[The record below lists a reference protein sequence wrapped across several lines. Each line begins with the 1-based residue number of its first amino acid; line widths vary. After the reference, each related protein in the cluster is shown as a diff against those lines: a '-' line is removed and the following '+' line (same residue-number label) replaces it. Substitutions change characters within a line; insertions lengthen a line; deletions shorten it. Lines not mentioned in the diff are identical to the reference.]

1 MKAYRKECQI
11 MKDLFKNKAM
21 IATTISGILII
32 LGIVLQWQNFDTA
45 AAIIFVLSFIIGGYK
60 QAKEGFIDTVENKHL
75 NVDILMVLA
84 AVGASLIG
92 YWMEGALLIFIFSLS
107 GSLEEY
113 ATDKSTQAITAL
125 MNIVPEIAKR
135 INPDGSIEDV
145 AVKDLKVGDTLMV
158 PKGASI
164 PIDGTI
170 ASGLGLIDEAAISGE
185 SVPVEKTVGDDIF
198 GSTINLSEA
207 LTMTV
212 SKESKDT
219 LFAKIIRMVE
229 EAQKTPSKTASFINR
244 IENTYVKIVLVF
256 VPVMI
261 AVFYFLL
268 DWGWNE
274 SFYRGMVL
282 LTVASPCA
290 LVASATPAVLSAIS
304 NAAKRGILFKGGI
317 AIENFSAMD
326 CIAFDKT
333 GTLTEGKPVVTE
345 ANYLAGTDE
354 KHIMSVVYALEHSS
368 THPIAS
374 ALVQHLE
381 TKEYVKNQ
389 MDSIQDLTGF
399 GLAGEAFGS
408 KWKIGKKTFV
418 VTDELNEPSFVKEA
432 FALQNEG
439 KTVIYVSQDDKVV
452 AYYALLDTPKSEA
465 KDMIAFFKANGV
477 HTIMIT
483 GDNEATGQTIGKQ
496 LGVDEI
502 RANCLPEDKTTILKE
517 LQAKYKL
524 VGMVGDGVND
534 APALANADIG
544 IAMGEGT
551 DIAMETAD
559 VVLMKSELDKLEYC
573 YGLSKKL
580 KKITMQNIIFSI
592 TVILILILSNLF
604 QLINLPLGVVGH
616 EGSTILVILNSLRLL
631 AEIPTHHFQGTAK
644 PAGKTSNPT
653 QVPCPKNNL
662 TDTTDL

>member
-1 MKAYRKECQI
+1 
-11 MKDLFKNKAM
+11 M

-502 RANCLPEDKTTILKE
+502 RANCLSEDKTTILKE

-631 AEIPTHHFQGTAK
+631 ANIPTHHFQGTAK
-644 PAGKTSNPT
+644 SNGTTSNT
-653 QVPCPKNNL
+653 GLAHEK
-662 TDTTDL
+662 

>member
-1 MKAYRKECQI
+1 
-11 MKDLFKNKAM
+11 M
-21 IATTISGILII
+21 IATMISGILII
-32 LGIVLQWQNFDTA
+32 LGIVLQWQSFDTA

-60 QAKEGFIDTVENKHL
+60 QAKEGFIDTFENKHL

-113 ATDKSTQAITAL
+113 ATEKSTQAITAL

-145 AVKDLKVGDTLMV
+145 AVKDLKVGDTLLV

-170 ASGLGLIDEAAISGE
+170 ASGQGLIDEAAISGE

-244 IENTYVKIVLVF
+244 IENTYVKIVLIF

-345 ANYLAGTDE
+345 ASYLTGTDE

-374 ALVQHLE
+374 ALVQHLD
-381 TKEYVKNQ
+381 TKEYEKSQ

-408 KWKIGKKTFV
+408 YWKIGKKTFV
-418 VTDELNEPSFVKEA
+418 VTDELNEPPFVKEA

-465 KDMIAFFKANGV
+465 RDMIAFFKANGV

-502 RANCLPEDKTTILKE
+502 RANCLPEDKTTILKD

-616 EGSTILVILNSLRLL
+616 EGSTILVIMNSLRLL
-631 AEIPTHHFQGTAK
+631 AKIPTHHFQGTAK
-644 PAGKTSNPT
+644 PTAKTSSSGLAHE
-653 QVPCPKNNL
+653 K
-662 TDTTDL
+662 

>member
-1 MKAYRKECQI
+1 

-631 AEIPTHHFQGTAK
+631 ANIPTHHFQDTAK
-644 PAGKTSNPT
+644 SNGTTSNT
-653 QVPCPKNNL
+653 GLAHEK
-662 TDTTDL
+662 

>member
-1 MKAYRKECQI
+1 
-11 MKDLFKNKAM
+11 M

-483 GDNEATGQTIGKQ
+483 GDNEATGQTIDKQ

-631 AEIPTHHFQGTAK
+631 ANIPTHHFQGTAK
-644 PAGKTSNPT
+644 SNGTTSNT
-653 QVPCPKNNL
+653 GLAHEK
-662 TDTTDL
+662 

>member
-1 MKAYRKECQI
+1 
-11 MKDLFKNKAM
+11 
-21 IATTISGILII
+21 
-32 LGIVLQWQNFDTA
+32 
-45 AAIIFVLSFIIGGYK
+45 
-60 QAKEGFIDTVENKHL
+60 
-75 NVDILMVLA
+75 
-84 AVGASLIG
+84 
-92 YWMEGALLIFIFSLS
+92 
-107 GSLEEY
+107 
-113 ATDKSTQAITAL
+113 
-125 MNIVPEIAKR
+125 
-135 INPDGSIEDV
+135 
-145 AVKDLKVGDTLMV
+145 MV

-256 VPVMI
+256 VSVMI

-290 LVASATPAVLSAIS
+290 LMASATPAVLSAIS

>member
-345 ANYLAGTDE
+345 ANSMAGTDA

-502 RANCLPEDKTTILKE
+502 RANCLPEDKTKILKD
-517 LQAKYKL
+517 LQSKYKL

-616 EGSTILVILNSLRLL
+616 EGSTILVILNSLRLS
-631 AEIPTHHFQGTAK
+631 ANIHIHQFQGTAK
-644 PAGKTSNPT
+644 SNGTTSNT
-653 QVPCPKNNL
+653 GLVHEK
-662 TDTTDL
+662 

>member
-1 MKAYRKECQI
+1 
-11 MKDLFKNKAM
+11 M
-21 IATTISGILII
+21 IATMISGILII
-32 LGIVLQWQNFDTA
+32 LGIVLQWQSFDTA

-60 QAKEGFIDTVENKHL
+60 QAKEGFIDTFENKHL

-113 ATDKSTQAITAL
+113 ATEKSTQAITAL

-145 AVKDLKVGDTLMV
+145 AVKDLKVGDTLLV

-170 ASGLGLIDEAAISGE
+170 ASGQGLIDEAAISGE

-207 LTMTV
+207 LTITV

-244 IENTYVKIVLVF
+244 IENTYVKIVLIF

-345 ANYLAGTDE
+345 ASYLTGTDE

-374 ALVQHLE
+374 ALVQHLD
-381 TKEYVKNQ
+381 TKEYEKSQ

-408 KWKIGKKTFV
+408 YWKIGKKTFV
-418 VTDELNEPSFVKEA
+418 VTDELNEPPFVKEA

-502 RANCLPEDKTTILKE
+502 RANCLPEDKTTILKD

-616 EGSTILVILNSLRLL
+616 EGSTILVIMNSLRLL
-631 AEIPTHHFQGTAK
+631 AKIPTHHFQGTAK
-644 PAGKTSNPT
+644 PAAKTSST
-653 QVPCPKNNL
+653 GLAHEK
-662 TDTTDL
+662 

>member
-1 MKAYRKECQI
+1 
-11 MKDLFKNKAM
+11 M

-212 SKESKDT
+212 SIVSKDT

-229 EAQKTPSKTASFINR
+229 EAQKTHSKTASFINR

-631 AEIPTHHFQGTAK
+631 ANIPTHHFQGTAK
-644 PAGKTSNPT
+644 SNGTTSNT
-653 QVPCPKNNL
+653 GLAHEK
-662 TDTTDL
+662 

>member
-1 MKAYRKECQI
+1 
-11 MKDLFKNKAM
+11 M

-354 KHIMSVVYALEHSS
+354 KHIMSVVYSLEHSS

-631 AEIPTHHFQGTAK
+631 ANIPTHHFQGTAK
-644 PAGKTSNPT
+644 SNGTTSNT
-653 QVPCPKNNL
+653 GLAHEK
-662 TDTTDL
+662 

>member
-1 MKAYRKECQI
+1 

-496 LGVDEI
+496 VGVDEI
-502 RANCLPEDKTTILKE
+502 RANCLPEDKTKILKD
-517 LQAKYKL
+517 LQSKYKL

-616 EGSTILVILNSLRLL
+616 EGSTILVIMNSLRLL
-631 AEIPTHHFQGTAK
+631 ANIPTHHFQGTAK
-644 PAGKTSNPT
+644 SNGTTSNT
-653 QVPCPKNNL
+653 GLAHEK
-662 TDTTDL
+662 

>member
-1 MKAYRKECQI
+1 

-502 RANCLPEDKTTILKE
+502 RANCLPEDKTKILKD
-517 LQAKYKL
+517 LQSKYKL

-604 QLINLPLGVVGH
+604 QVINLPLGVVGH
-616 EGSTILVILNSLRLL
+616 EGSTILVIMNSLRLL
-631 AEIPTHHFQGTAK
+631 ANIPTHHFQGTAK
-644 PAGKTSNPT
+644 SNGTTSNT
-653 QVPCPKNNL
+653 GLAHEK
-662 TDTTDL
+662 

>member
-1 MKAYRKECQI
+1 

-21 IATTISGILII
+21 IATMISGILII
-32 LGIVLQWQNFDTA
+32 LGIVLQWQSFDTA

-60 QAKEGFIDTVENKHL
+60 QAKEGFIDTFENKHL

-113 ATDKSTQAITAL
+113 ATEKSTQAITAL

-145 AVKDLKVGDTLMV
+145 AVKDLKVGDTLLV

-170 ASGLGLIDEAAISGE
+170 ASGQGLIDEAAISGE

-244 IENTYVKIVLVF
+244 IENTYVKIVLIF

-345 ANYLAGTDE
+345 ASYLTGTDE

-374 ALVQHLE
+374 ALVQHLD
-381 TKEYVKNQ
+381 TKEYEKSQ

-408 KWKIGKKTFV
+408 YWKIGKKTFV
-418 VTDELNEPSFVKEA
+418 VTDELNEPPFVKEA

-502 RANCLPEDKTTILKE
+502 RANCLPEDKTTILKD

-616 EGSTILVILNSLRLL
+616 EGSTILVIMNSLRLL
-631 AEIPTHHFQGTAK
+631 AKIPTHHFQGTAK
-644 PAGKTSNPT
+644 PTAKTSSSGLAHE
-653 QVPCPKNNL
+653 K
-662 TDTTDL
+662 

>member
-1 MKAYRKECQI
+1 
-11 MKDLFKNKAM
+11 M

-502 RANCLPEDKTTILKE
+502 RANCLPEDKATILKD
-517 LQAKYKL
+517 LQSKYKL

>member
-1 MKAYRKECQI
+1 

-21 IATTISGILII
+21 IATMISGILII
-32 LGIVLQWQNFDTA
+32 LGIVLQWQSFDTA

-60 QAKEGFIDTVENKHL
+60 QAKEGFLDTFENKHL

-113 ATDKSTQAITAL
+113 ATEKSTQAITAL

-145 AVKDLKVGDTLMV
+145 AVKDLKVGDTLLV

-170 ASGLGLIDEAAISGE
+170 ASGQGLIDEAAISGE

-244 IENTYVKIVLVF
+244 IENTYVKIVLIF

-345 ANYLAGTDE
+345 ASYLTGTDE

-374 ALVQHLE
+374 ALVQHLD
-381 TKEYVKNQ
+381 TKEYEKSQ

-408 KWKIGKKTFV
+408 HWKIGKKTFV
-418 VTDELNEPSFVKEA
+418 VTDELNEPPFVKEA

-502 RANCLPEDKTTILKE
+502 RANCLPEDKTTILKD

-616 EGSTILVILNSLRLL
+616 EGSTILVIMNSLRLL
-631 AEIPTHHFQGTAK
+631 AKIPTHHFQGTAK
-644 PAGKTSNPT
+644 PAAKTSST
-653 QVPCPKNNL
+653 GLAHEK
-662 TDTTDL
+662 

>member
-1 MKAYRKECQI
+1 
-11 MKDLFKNKAM
+11 M

-354 KHIMSVVYALEHSS
+354 KHIMSVIYALEHSS

-502 RANCLPEDKTTILKE
+502 HANCLPEDKTTILKE

-631 AEIPTHHFQGTAK
+631 ANIPTHHFQGTAK
-644 PAGKTSNPT
+644 SNGTTSNT
-653 QVPCPKNNL
+653 GLAHEK
-662 TDTTDL
+662 

>member
-1 MKAYRKECQI
+1 

-60 QAKEGFIDTVENKHL
+60 QAKEGFIDTFENKHL

-113 ATDKSTQAITAL
+113 ATEKSTQAITAL

-170 ASGLGLIDEAAISGE
+170 ASGQGLIDEAAISGE

-345 ANYLAGTDE
+345 AIYLVGTDE

-374 ALVQHLE
+374 ALVQHLD
-381 TKEYVKNQ
+381 TKEYEKSQ
-389 MDSIQDLTGF
+389 MDSIQDLTGY

-408 KWKIGKKTFV
+408 QWKIGKKTFV

-483 GDNEATGQTIGKQ
+483 GDNEATGQTIGEQ

-502 RANCLPEDKTTILKE
+502 RANCLPEDKTTILKD

-592 TVILILILSNLF
+592 TVILILIVSNLF

-616 EGSTILVILNSLRLL
+616 EGSTILVIMNSLRLL
-631 AEIPTHHFQGTAK
+631 AKIPTHHFQGTAK
-644 PAGKTSNPT
+644 SDGKTSST
-653 QVPCPKNNL
+653 GLAHEK
-662 TDTTDL
+662 

>member
-11 MKDLFKNKAM
+11 MKDLLKNKAM

-631 AEIPTHHFQGTAK
+631 ANIPTHHFQGTAK
-644 PAGKTSNPT
+644 SNGTTSNT
-653 QVPCPKNNL
+653 GLAHEK
-662 TDTTDL
+662 

>member
-1 MKAYRKECQI
+1 

-418 VTDELNEPSFVKEA
+418 VTDELNGTPFVKEA

-502 RANCLPEDKTTILKE
+502 RANCLPEDKTKILKD
-517 LQAKYKL
+517 LQSKYKL

-616 EGSTILVILNSLRLL
+616 EGSTILVILEQFE
-631 AEIPTHHFQGTAK
+631 AVGGIYPTHHFQGTAK
-644 PAGKTSNPT
+644 SNGTTSNT
-653 QVPCPKNNL
+653 GLAHEK
-662 TDTTDL
+662 

>member
-1 MKAYRKECQI
+1 
-11 MKDLFKNKAM
+11 M
-21 IATTISGILII
+21 IATMISGILII
-32 LGIVLQWQNFDTA
+32 LGIVLQWQSFDTA

-60 QAKEGFIDTVENKHL
+60 QAKEGFIDTFENKHL

-113 ATDKSTQAITAL
+113 ATEKSTQAITAL

-145 AVKDLKVGDTLMV
+145 AVKDLKVGDTLLV

-170 ASGLGLIDEAAISGE
+170 ASGQGLIDEAAISGE

-244 IENTYVKIVLVF
+244 IENTYVKIVLIF

-345 ANYLAGTDE
+345 ASYLTGTDE

-374 ALVQHLE
+374 ALVQHLD
-381 TKEYVKNQ
+381 TKEYEKSQ

-408 KWKIGKKTFV
+408 YWKIGKKTFV
-418 VTDELNEPSFVKEA
+418 VTDELNEPPFVKEA

-502 RANCLPEDKTTILKE
+502 RANCLPEDKTTILKD

-616 EGSTILVILNSLRLL
+616 EGSTILVIMNSLRLL
-631 AEIPTHHFQGTAK
+631 AKIPTHHFQGTAK
-644 PAGKTSNPT
+644 PTAKTSSSGLAHE
-653 QVPCPKNNL
+653 K
-662 TDTTDL
+662 

>member
-1 MKAYRKECQI
+1 

-21 IATTISGILII
+21 IATMISGILII

>member
-1 MKAYRKECQI
+1 

-502 RANCLPEDKTTILKE
+502 HANCLPEDKTTILKE

>member
-1 MKAYRKECQI
+1 
-11 MKDLFKNKAM
+11 M

-604 QLINLPLGVVGH
+604 QLINLPIGVVGH

-653 QVPCPKNNL
+653 RFRARKII
-662 TDTTDL
+662 